1 MIKLGV
7 TGGIGSGKT
16 LVCSVISAMGYPVFN
31 ADLEARRIVDSD
43 PRLISTIKNFFG
55 DDIYVNNQLNRKKV
69 SEIVFTD
76 QEKLE
81 KLNSIIHP
89 AVADHFNEWVSQ
101 YKSRTLVVKEAA
113 ILFESGAYKGL
124 DKIISVVAPTELRVK
139 RVMER
144 DGFSQETV
152 LSRMNNQ
159 FPQEELIKRSDYIID
174 NDGIMLILPQ
184 IVRVINDIV
193 KDT

>member
-1 MIKLGV
+1 
-7 TGGIGSGKT
+7 
-16 LVCSVISAMGYPVFN
+16 
-31 ADLEARRIVDSD
+31 
-43 PRLISTIKNFFG
+43 
-55 DDIYVNNQLNRKKV
+55 
-69 SEIVFTD
+69 
-76 QEKLE
+76 
-81 KLNSIIHP
+81 
-89 AVADHFNEWVSQ
+89 
-101 YKSRTLVVKEAA
+101 
-113 ILFESGAYKGL
+113 
-124 DKIISVVAPTELRVK
+124 
-139 RVMER
+139 MER